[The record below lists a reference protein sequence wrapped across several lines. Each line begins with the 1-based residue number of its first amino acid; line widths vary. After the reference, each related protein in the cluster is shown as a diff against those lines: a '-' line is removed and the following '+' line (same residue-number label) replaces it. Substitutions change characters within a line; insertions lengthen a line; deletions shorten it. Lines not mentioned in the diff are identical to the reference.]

1 MSDPG
6 GLGQTPYVILGLYL
20 GLLLIFGIL
29 GYRRRQSE
37 SEEDYYL
44 AGRSQGWVVS
54 SLTIM
59 ATFFSSFALLG
70 APGMVYRDGVVFALF
85 SLNVPVAGV
94 AIYLLGARIRRIG
107 QDRGYLTPADMIADH
122 YGSPVGLRLLVALV
136 GLLYAVPYVVIQIQA
151 GGILSQQLF
160 PGTNAFEIGAGLL
173 AAITMVYV
181 TIGGMRSVAWT
192 DVVQGGLLVAGMLL
206 AGIAAVAVLGGPGP
220 FFEAVAK
227 LPPKSLSAPGTT
239 GRWTPELLFTASL
252 FASLG
257 SMIQPAQWMRFYAA
271 RSDDVLRRSA
281 LIFAAVL
288 TLCFFFGV
296 MLVGL
301 GGQVLYP
308 LLDAVGEYRTTATGS
323 ILPHPSVGS
332 TPGDF
337 DQILVVVL
345 KNHLPE
351 LLGPA
356 GVILATLILVAIMA
370 AAMSTADSN
379 LHALSALIT
388 HDVYDQFIRPE
399 ASQEERTWVGR
410 GLIVAVTVLAL
421 LLVIIAR
428 RSDSNPLG
436 MIVILGLLAIAFST
450 QLLPMT
456 VDMLYLRRGTRQ
468 GAIAGLIAGLMT
480 IFLLSPFWSMIAGA
494 AFGGVLGSMKKMIDI
509 GAWGLLLNTGLF
521 VAISWCQRRN
531 QDPSAVQGA
540 RSQVES

>member
-1 MSDPG
+1 MNS
-6 GLGQTPYVILGLYL
+6 LGELGNVPHVILGLYL
-20 GLLLIFGIL
+20 LLLLALGIL
-29 GYRRRQSE
+29 GYRRRQGE

-44 AGRSQGWVVS
+44 AGRGQGWVVS

-94 AIYLLGARIRRIG
+94 AIYLLGSRIRRIG
-107 QDRGYLTPADMIADH
+107 RDKGYLTPADMIADH
-122 YGSPVGLRLLVALV
+122 YDSPAALRLLVALV

-160 PGTNAFEIGAGLL
+160 PGTDAFEIGACLL

-181 TIGGMRSVAWT
+181 VVGGMRSVAWT
-192 DVVQGGLLVAGMLL
+192 DVLQGGLLVGGMLL
-206 AGIAAVAVLGGPGP
+206 AGIAAVGVLGGPGP

-271 RSDDVLRRSA
+271 RSNEVLRRSA

-308 LLDAVGEYRTTATGS
+308 LVDDAGEYRTTDTGAV
-323 ILPHPSVGS
+323 LPHPDVGA
-332 TPGDF
+332 TPGEF

-351 LLGPA
+351 LMGPA
-356 GVILATLILVAIMA
+356 GVILATLVLVAIMA

-388 HDVYDQFIRPE
+388 HDVYDQFVRPQ
-399 ASQEERTWVGR
+399 ASQRERTWVGR
-410 GLIVAVTVLAL
+410 ALIAAVTVLAL
-421 LLVIIAR
+421 ILVIVAR

-456 VDMLYLRRGTRQ
+456 VDMLFLQWGTRE
-468 GAIAGLIAGLMT
+468 GAIVGLITGLAT
-480 IFLLSPFWSMIAGA
+480 IFLLSPFWSMVAGD

-509 GAWGLLLNTGLF
+509 GAWGLLFNVLVFAAL
-521 VAISWCQRRN
+521 SWW
-531 QDPSAVQGA
+531 A
-540 RSQVES
+540 RLRQ